1 MRSTP
6 QKAEH
11 YREGAARLRQTAKHI
26 TDEKFRQQILD
37 LAAQYDRLA
46 ADLESGLLH

>member
-1 MRSTP
+1 MRSAP
-6 QKAEH
+6 LKAEH
-11 YREGAARLRQTAKHI
+11 YREEAARLRQTAKHI
-26 TDEKFRQQILD
+26 TDERIREQVLD